1 LTGASLL
8 DEPPIAID
16 LSMLERHRGAGVED
30 QAGHRAA
37 HGMILG
43 FLL

>member
-8 DEPPIAID
+8 DEPPID
-16 LSMLERHRGAGVED
+16 LSMLEHHRETGVED